1 MRLFLKYAKE
11 RVCVI
16 RSLKI
21 ALIVGTILAFLN
33 HYDSI
38 FAGTLDTIHFLQIII
53 TYAVPYSV
61 ATFGSAML
69 ARHMDIAER
78 QRKSKNSESVLS
90 GTPMRSSNKAE
101 GL

>member
-21 ALIVGTILAFLN
+21 ALIVGTVLAFLN

-38 FAGTLDTIHFLQIII
+38 FAGTVDSTGFFQIII

-61 ATFGSAML
+61 ATFGSAMQ
-69 ARHMDIAER
+69 ARHMELA
-78 QRKSKNSESVLS
+78 QRKRKSETIESIRS
-90 GTPMRSSNKAE
+90 GTHGVSANKAE
-101 GL
+101 ES

>member
-21 ALIVGTILAFLN
+21 ALFVGTILAFLN

-38 FAGTLDTIHFLQIII
+38 FSGTVDATGFFQIII

-61 ATFGSAML
+61 ATFGSAMQ
-69 ARHMDIAER
+69 ARRIDLAER
-78 QRKSKNSESVLS
+78 QRKSEITESILS
-90 GTPMRSSNKAE
+90 GTPVGSPKKAE
-101 GL
+101 ES

>member
-21 ALIVGTILAFLN
+21 ALIVGTILAFIN

-38 FAGTLDTIHFLQIII
+38 SAGTVDGTGFFQIII

-61 ATFGSAML
+61 ATFGSAMQ
-69 ARHMDIAER
+69 ARHMELAEKP
-78 QRKSKNSESVLS
+78 RKSEASASSLS
-90 GTPMRSSNKAE
+90 GTHVGSANEAE

>member
-38 FAGTLDTIHFLQIII
+38 FSGDLDATGLFQIIT

-61 ATFGSAML
+61 ATFGSAMQ
-69 ARHMDIAER
+69 ARHTELVER
-78 QRKSKNSESVLS
+78 QRKETSESILS
-90 GTPMRSSNKAE
+90 DIHVGSANKAE
-101 GL
+101 MS